1 MRKGSAVVMVAIVVL
16 VFAGCSGDDGMDA
29 DRPDA
34 TPTSEVAGVNV
45 EQPTPTATPQLLPTP
60 TPTGRYTVQAG
71 DTLSGIA
78 RTFDVS
84 VDELVAAND
93 IDNPNNISVGQELQ
107 IPTPASSGG

>member
-34 TPTSEVAGVNV
+34 TPTSEVNV